1 MERTIRLLRAT
12 GDPGVETIVTLLLDP
27 PSREEAIED
36 AERLV
41 FAG

>member
-1 MERTIRLLRAT
+1 MRAT
-12 GDPGVETIVTLLLDP
+12 DDPRVEVIAELMLNP

-36 AERLV
+36 AERQV